1 MLETSAKPL
10 RPGLLER
17 YFKLREH
24 GTDARTE
31 VIAGITT
38 FLTMV
43 YIIFVNPQILSNA
56 GMDTQA
62 VFVVTCLIAAVGSI
76 AMGLV
81 ANLPIALAPAMGLN
95 AFFAFVVVGGQHLTW
110 QVGMG
115 AIFWGAVGF
124 FLLTVLRVR
133 YWLIANIPQSLRV
146 GIAAGIGL
154 MIALMGLHNA
164 GIVVA
169 SPATMVTVGN
179 LTSLPCVL
187 GALGFFIIA
196 ILASR
201 GIHAAV
207 LIAIAVTTALGF
219 MFGDV
224 KFHGIAAMPP
234 AIGAVFGQLAIK
246 DAFSLGM
253 GGVIFSFM
261 LVSLFDSSGT
271 LIGVASKAGLADEN
285 GRFPRMKQAL
295 LVDSTSSM
303 LGAFM
308 GTSAIS
314 TYIESSAGVSVGG
327 RTGLTAVVVG
337 LMFVLAIFFSPL
349 AAMVP
354 AYAAAG
360 ALIFV
365 GVLMTSEL
373 VKVDWEDLTECVPAF
388 ITAVMMPFCFSITEG
403 IAGGFIAYCVMKAG
417 TGRWRQLRAPV
428 VMVAVLFLIKFIM
441 DGSH

>member
-1 MLETSAKPL
+1 MPQTTPAATG
-10 RPGLLER
+10 GLFER
-17 YFKLREH
+17 LFRLREH
-24 GTDARTE
+24 GTDVRTE
-31 VIAGITT
+31 IIAGATT

-43 YIIFVNPQILSNA
+43 YIIFVNPQILSAA

-62 VFVVTCLIAAVGSI
+62 VFVVTCLIAAIGSI
-76 AMGLV
+76 AMGFV

-95 AFFAFVVVGGQHLTW
+95 AFFAFVVVGGQHLSW

-124 FLLTVLRVR
+124 FLLTILRIR
-133 YWLIANIPQSLRV
+133 YWLIASIPFALRA
-146 GIAAGIGL
+146 GIGAGIGL
-154 MIALMGLHNA
+154 MIALMGLHNV

-187 GALGFFIIA
+187 GTLGFFIIA
-196 ILASR
+196 ILAAR
-201 GIHAAV
+201 GIHASV
-207 LIAIAVTTALGF
+207 LIAILVTTTLGF
-219 MFGDV
+219 LFGDV
-224 KFHGIAAMPP
+224 KFHGVASLPP
-234 AIGAVFGQLAIK
+234 DISGVFGQLAIK

-253 GGVIFSFM
+253 GAVIFSFM

-271 LIGVASKAGLADEN
+271 LIGVAGKAGLADEH

-295 LVDSTSSM
+295 LVDSSASV

-327 RTGLTAVVVG
+327 RTGLTAVVTG
-337 LMFVLAIFFSPL
+337 LLFVLAIFFSPL

-365 GVLMTSEL
+365 GVLMTAEL
-373 VKVDWEDLTECVPAF
+373 KRINWDDMTESVPAF

-417 TGRWRQLRAPV
+417 TGRWREIRLPV
-428 VMVAVLFLIKFIM
+428 LVVAVLFLVKFIM
-441 DGSH
+441 DGGH